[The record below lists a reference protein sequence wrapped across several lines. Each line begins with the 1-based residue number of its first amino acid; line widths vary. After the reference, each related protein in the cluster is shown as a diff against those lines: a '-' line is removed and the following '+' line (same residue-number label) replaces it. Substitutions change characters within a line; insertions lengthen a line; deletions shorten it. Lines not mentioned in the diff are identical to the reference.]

1 MDIKTGEIYEN
12 CEEET
17 IKELEELNK
26 TLITPLDSLEFAAM
40 KQIPQDERPSDLA
53 WMRYSQFKN
62 LGDITITEA
71 FCDGFKQAR
80 KIYEKTACNGGN
92 KCENILKL

>member
-12 CEEET
+12 CDDQI

-26 TLITPLDSLEFAAM
+26 ALITPLTSFEYATM
-40 KQIPQDERPSDLA
+40 KQTPQDERPSDVA
-53 WMRYSQFKN
+53 WMRYSKFKN

-80 KIYEKTACNGGN
+80 KIYKKTA
-92 KCENILKL
+92 